1 MHEQRRFAIALASI
15 GGCVCLAAGIVV
27 TGLPEVTTVPVPAVP
42 KAPAAQML
50 PPLPMPSLR
59 EVPPMAAATASAP
72 GNLPLDLFGKLR
84 ADGERG
90 RTVEKLGAPRVDR
103 SVQSSVVN
111 RQFTPPP
118 LPQPALLGATPLT
131 VASMPPML
139 SNAPR
144 ATGTHVVFAESR
156 ARERDPVTGAFVTAG
171 SHVGKNFRT
180 VGRTLKRVF

>member
-27 TGLPEVTTVPVPAVP
+27 TGLPEVTTVPVAAVP

-59 EVPPMAAATASAP
+59 KVPPM
-72 GNLPLDLFGKLR
+72 GKR
-84 ADGERG
+84 RIEGERD
-90 RTVEKLGAPRVDR
+90 RTVEKLEAPRVDR
-103 SVQSSVVN
+103 RVQSSVVN

-118 LPQPALLGATPLT
+118 LPQPASLGATPLAA
-131 VASMPPML
+131 ASVPPIL

-144 ATGTHVVFAESR
+144 ATGTHVVFAESG

-171 SHVGKNFRT
+171 SHVGKSFRT
-180 VGRTLKRVF
+180 VGRTLKRMF